1 MGKKKGAKISFLYL
15 IGMALVVIGFC
26 CPMFKG
32 KLFGTTSNGFSFMGN
47 DNGTLLTISGLL
59 IFIGGCL
66 GLLLEVLPMLG
77 IKIGN
82 AKLLKLIALI
92 ATVAGGVILVI
103 TFSGNGSGNK
113 LTKALNKA
121 QGKGFLKHAY
131 YGFYM
136 ILAGWVASILGY
148 FLDK

>member
-1 MGKKKGAKISFLYL
+1 MGKKKSAKLNLLYL
-15 IGMALVVIGFC
+15 LGMALVVIGFC

-32 KLFGTTSNGFSFMGN
+32 KLFGTTSNGFSFLS
-47 DNGTLLTISGLL
+47 DNGSLMTISGLL

-66 GLLLEVLPMLG
+66 GLLLEVLPLLG
-77 IKIGN
+77 IKLGN
-82 AKLLKLIALI
+82 TKLLKLIALCCS
-92 ATVAGGVILVI
+92 VAGGIILVI
-103 TFSGNGSGNK
+103 VFSGNGNGNK

-136 ILAGWVASILGY
+136 ILAGWVASIIGWI
-148 FLDK
+148 LDK